1 MKQNAIKYCL
11 GYNKKK
17 PLNIRDCRSEN
28 RLKEED
34 REISQEENKEV
45 KRWKSEEKY
54 MSSREPI
61 KEIQHANNISSR
73 KRKMIGGPCPRNHLR
88 KIFTTEGHIFSDQK
102 GLEKWMNVDPHQDA
116 HTWNSK
122 YKKKIRKHCKFQ
134 KGRRKKRSHTRDEE
148 SKSFQTSGQQH

>member
-45 KRWKSEEKY
+45 KR
-54 MSSREPI
+54 
-61 KEIQHANNISSR
+61 
-73 KRKMIGGPCPRNHLR
+73 
-88 KIFTTEGHIFSDQK
+88 
-102 GLEKWMNVDPHQDA
+102 
-116 HTWNSK
+116 
-122 YKKKIRKHCKFQ
+122 
-134 KGRRKKRSHTRDEE
+134 
-148 SKSFQTSGQQH
+148 